1 MAKSHAHICYYRQR
15 FDILLLFFSHSWLLN
30 RFLIFTCTITI
41 FALTSATTCTAV
53 SIITI
58 NAFSTHSSDTCSC
71 ASCTFTP

>member
-1 MAKSHAHICYYRQR
+1 MAKSHAHIAFYRQR
-15 FDILLLFFSHSWLLN
+15 FGILLLFFSHSWLLN

-41 FALTSATTCTAV
+41 FALTSATTCAAV